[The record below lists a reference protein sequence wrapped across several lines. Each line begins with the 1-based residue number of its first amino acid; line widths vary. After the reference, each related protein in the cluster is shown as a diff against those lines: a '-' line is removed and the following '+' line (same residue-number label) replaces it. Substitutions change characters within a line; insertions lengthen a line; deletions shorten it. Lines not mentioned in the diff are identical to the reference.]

1 MIRTIPFSSENQ
13 RQFLKIAEVN
23 LIRFGDATRYFGP
36 QCIVRIGLPMAGRFS
51 TRTYLC
57 NFQYISQ
64 DLQYDFLLVENN
76 DPNGRIQ
83 LHATNKNDM
92 VYLYLEIPPYSYNE
106 GYIIEPIFENRKN
119 FIDFGVFTDFSESME
134 GVELT
139 LTDSTSES
147 SYVPVKV
154 EPAESSTIL
163 HYICE
168 RYKGYIS
175 IYIDLTLGENSGNI
189 INLNTQ
195 LHRITQYVQAYNVTK
210 KQTVILAG
218 YANTKYLTLT
228 SLGGSVEV
236 GDRIIVNTHLK
247 TV

>member
-1 MIRTIPFSSENQ
+1 MIRTIPFSRENNG
-13 RQFLKIAEVN
+13 RFLKIAEIN
-23 LIRFGDATRYFGP
+23 LTRFGDVTKYFGP
-36 QCIVRIGLPMAGRFS
+36 QCILRIGLPKAGYFS

-76 DPNGRIQ
+76 DPNGLIR

-106 GYIIEPIFENRKN
+106 GYTIEPIFENRKN

-134 GVELT
+134 GAELT
-139 LTDSTSES
+139 LTDGVSES
-147 SYVPVKV
+147 SYVSV
-154 EPAESSTIL
+154 EVEATERSTISK
-163 HYICE
+163 YICE

-175 IYIDLTLGENSGNI
+175 IYIDLTIRENSGDI

-195 LHRITQYVQAYNVTK
+195 LYRITEYVQVYNVTK
-210 KQTVILAG
+210 KQTVILAA
-218 YANTKYLTLT
+218 YANTKFLTLT

-236 GDRIIVNTHLK
+236 GDRIIVNAHLK